1 MRASKLSQVPPGR
14 VSSPHAAV
22 PEPLQHAPLKV
33 LLVSHDFLPGH
44 PAGTEIYTYQVG
56 RALQERGH
64 EVHVFT
70 TEKDIGR
77 KNLSVEV
84 REYGGLPVHELFNNL
99 FYNDFE
105 ETWDYPAAA
114 RSFGVLLDDLKPDV
128 VHFMHLLYLSVAC
141 VEEVHRRGIPVLYTL
156 HDYWL
161 QCARFGQ
168 RRFTDGS
175 ICHEID
181 FQRCGSCLSG
191 FKYRQ
196 TRTERAAGKAIAT
209 LRGATGVD
217 LGGLAR
223 GLQRGL
229 MERSSRKLDVAAEE
243 VVVDPERVAAFATA
257 AQRRDE
263 ELRARILP
271 IVDRFIAPSRFLRER
286 FLEWGIPARQIVHMR
301 TGIDLRKFDGF
312 QKKPAAKTRVAY
324 IGTLAPHKG
333 VHVLLD
339 AWSKLS
345 KEQLANAELRI
356 FGPNAHNPAYVASLR
371 ERAHKVGA
379 TLEGE
384 LARAAVADAL
394 AEIDL
399 LVVPSIWY
407 ENSPLIILEAL
418 ATRTPLAVSDL
429 GGMAELVQP
438 GHTGFRFEMGSSEAL
453 AKVLAECLD
462 EPAKLA
468 ALFGDDVVVR
478 DVHRDAEVLENTYR
492 EFIRARVTQDQGSP

>member
-1 MRASKLSQVPPGR
+1 M
-14 VSSPHAAV
+14 
-22 PEPLQHAPLKV
+22 KV

-56 RALQERGH
+56 RALKERGH
-64 EVHVFT
+64 EVHIFT
-70 TEKDIGR
+70 TDKDIGR

-99 FYNDFE
+99 FYNDFQ

-128 VHFMHLLYLSVAC
+128 VHFMHLMYLSVAC
-141 VEEVHRRGIPVLYTL
+141 VEEVRERGIPVLYTL

-181 FQRCGSCLSG
+181 FDRCGVCLSG

-196 TRTERAAGKAIAT
+196 TRVERATGKAIAA
-209 LRGATGVD
+209 LRRTTGVD

-229 MERSSRKLDVAAEE
+229 MQRAKRKADVASEAP
-243 VVVDPERVAAFATA
+243 VVDTECVDAFARA
-257 AQRRDE
+257 AKHRDE
-263 ELRARILP
+263 ALRARILP
-271 IVDRFIAPSRFLRER
+271 AVDRFIAPSRFLRER
-286 FLEWGIPARQIVHMR
+286 FLEWGIPPQQIVHMR
-301 TGIDLRKFDGF
+301 TGIDLKKFEGF
-312 QKKPAAKTRVAY
+312 QKKPSPKTRVAY

-333 VHVLLD
+333 VHILLE
-339 AWSKLS
+339 AWGKLTRP
-345 KEQLANAELRI
+345 QLANAELRI
-356 FGPNAHNPAYVASLR
+356 FGPNAHNPAYVAALR
-371 ERAHKVGA
+371 ERALKVGA
-379 TLEGE
+379 TMEGE

-394 AEIDL
+394 SEIDL

-418 ATRTPLAVSDL
+418 ATRTPLLVSAM
-429 GGMAELVQP
+429 GGMAELVDP
-438 GHTGFRFEMGSSEAL
+438 GRTGYHFEMGSSTAL
-453 AKVLAECLD
+453 AAVLAECLED
-462 EPAKLA
+462 PSKLQV
-468 ALFGDDVVVR
+468 LFGDDVVVR
-478 DVHRDAEVLENTYR
+478 DVHRDAEVLEGTYR
-492 EFIRARVTQDQGSP
+492 EFLRARVARANEGA

>member
-1 MRASKLSQVPPGR
+1 M
-14 VSSPHAAV
+14 
-22 PEPLQHAPLKV
+22 KV

-44 PAGTEIYTYQVG
+44 PAGTEIYTFQVG
-56 RALQERGH
+56 SALKERGH
-64 EVHVFT
+64 DVHVFT

-99 FYNDFE
+99 YYNDFD

-114 RSFGVLLDDLKPDV
+114 ATFGVMLDDLKPDV

-141 VEEVHRRGIPVLYTL
+141 VEEVKKRGIPVLYTL

-168 RRFTDGS
+168 RRFIDGS

-181 FQRCGSCLSG
+181 FERCGTCLAG
-191 FKYRQ
+191 FKFSQ
-196 TRTERAAGKAIAT
+196 TRTQRATGKAIAA
-209 LRGATGVD
+209 LREATGVD

-223 GLQRGL
+223 GLQRSVAQ
-229 MERSSRKLDVAAEE
+229 RAKKKHSSVTEAVSEDSGRAAELA
-243 VVVDPERVAAFATA
+243 RAAE
-257 AQRRDE
+257 RRDQA
-263 ELRARILP
+263 LRERILP
-271 IVDRFIAPSRFLRER
+271 AVDRFIAPSRFLRER
-286 FLEWGIPARQIVHMR
+286 FLEWGIPSEQIVHMR
-301 TGIDLRKFDGF
+301 TGIDLSKFEGF
-312 QKKPAAKTRVAY
+312 EKRPSKKTRVAF

-333 VHVLLD
+333 VHILLD
-339 AWSKLS
+339 AWDHVAPELRAHS
-345 KEQLANAELRI
+345 ELRI
-356 FGPNAHNPAYVASLR
+356 FGPPAHNPAYVASLR
-371 ERAHKVGA
+371 ERAAEVGA

-384 LARAAVADAL
+384 LARSAVSHAL

-429 GGMAELVQP
+429 GGMAELVAP
-438 GHTGFRFEMGSSEAL
+438 GFTGFHFEMGSAEAL
-453 AKVLAECLD
+453 GRVLTEVLE
-462 EPAKLA
+462 EPEKLEK
-468 ALFGDDVVVR
+468 LFGEEIVVR
-478 DVHRDAEVLENTYR
+478 DVRRDAEVLEGTYR
-492 EFIRARVTQDQGSP
+492 EFIRAHIEREDVGA

>member
-1 MRASKLSQVPPGR
+1 V
-14 VSSPHAAV
+14 
-22 PEPLQHAPLKV
+22 KV

-56 RALQERGH
+56 SALKERGH
-64 EVHVFT
+64 DVHVFT

-99 FYNDFE
+99 YYNDFD

-114 RSFGVLLDDLKPDV
+114 ATFGIMLDDLKPDV

-141 VEEVHRRGIPVLYTL
+141 VEEVKRRGIPVLYTL

-168 RRFTDGS
+168 RRYIDGS

-181 FQRCGSCLSG
+181 FERCGTCLAG
-191 FKYRQ
+191 FKFSQ
-196 TRTERAAGKAIAT
+196 TRAQRATGKAIAA

-223 GLQRGL
+223 GLQRGVAQRSNKKRSIDTDEAQHDRTRAIEL
-229 MERSSRKLDVAAEE
+229 GKAAERRDVA
-243 VVVDPERVAAFATA
+243 
-257 AQRRDE
+257 
-263 ELRARILP
+263 LRERILP
-271 IVDRFIAPSRFLRER
+271 AVDRFIAPSRFLRER
-286 FLEWGIPARQIVHMR
+286 FLEWGIPPQQIVHMR
-301 TGIDLRKFDGF
+301 TGIDLTKFEGF
-312 QKKPAAKTRVAY
+312 KKKPAKKVRVAF

-333 VHVLLD
+333 VHILLD
-339 AWSKLS
+339 AWGLVDPALRAES
-345 KEQLANAELRI
+345 ELRI
-356 FGPNAHNPAYVASLR
+356 FGPPAHNPAYVAALR
-371 ERAHKVGA
+371 ERAGEVGA

-384 LARAAVADAL
+384 LARDAVADAL
-394 AEIDL
+394 SEIDL
-399 LVVPSIWY
+399 LIVPSIWY

-429 GGMAELVQP
+429 GGMAELVNP
-438 GHTGFRFEMGSSEAL
+438 GFTGFHFKMGSAEDLARVLTDCLEDPQLLKQLFSE
-453 AKVLAECLD
+453 
-462 EPAKLA
+462 
-468 ALFGDDVVVR
+468 DVSVR
-478 DVHRDAEVLENTYR
+478 DVRRDAEVLEGTYR
-492 EFIRARVTQDQGSP
+492 EFIRAHVESDTEGA

>member
-1 MRASKLSQVPPGR
+1 M
-14 VSSPHAAV
+14 
-22 PEPLQHAPLKV
+22 KV

-56 RALQERGH
+56 SALKQRGH

-84 REYGGLPVHELFNNL
+84 REYGGLPVHELYNNL
-99 FYNDFE
+99 YYNDFD

-114 RSFGVLLDDLKPDV
+114 ASFGIMLDDLKPDV

-141 VEEVHRRGIPVLYTL
+141 VEEVKKRGIPVLYTL

-168 RRFTDGS
+168 RRYLDGS

-181 FQRCGSCLSG
+181 FDRCGSCLAG
-191 FKYRQ
+191 FKFSQ
-196 TRTERAAGKAIAT
+196 TRAQRAAGKAIAA

-223 GLQRGL
+223 GLQRSVAQRAGKPHSIDTEATPEDG
-229 MERSSRKLDVAAEE
+229 ERSAAL
-243 VVVDPERVAAFATA
+243 AAA
-257 AQRRDE
+257 AKRRDLA
-263 ELRARILP
+263 LRERILP
-271 IVDRFIAPSRFLRER
+271 AVDRFIAPSRFLRER

-301 TGIDLRKFDGF
+301 TGIDLTKFEGF
-312 QKKPAAKTRVAY
+312 QKRPAEKTRIAF

-333 VHVLLD
+333 AHILLD
-339 AWSKLS
+339 AWDRVDPGLR
-345 KEQLANAELRI
+345 AGAELRI
-356 FGPNAHNPAYVASLR
+356 FGPPAHNPAYVAALR
-371 ERAHKVGA
+371 EHAAEVGA
-379 TLEGE
+379 SLEGE
-384 LARAAVADAL
+384 LARSAVAGAL

-399 LVVPSIWY
+399 LIVPSIWY

-429 GGMAELVQP
+429 GGMAELVTP
-438 GHTGFRFEMGSSEAL
+438 GFTGFHFKMGSDEDL
-453 AKVLAECLD
+453 ARVLTECLE
-462 EPAKLA
+462 EPELLA
-468 ALFGDDVVVR
+468 RLYGEEVAVR
-478 DVHRDAEVLENTYR
+478 DVRRDAEVLEGTYR
-492 EFIRARVTQDQGSP
+492 EFIRAHVEADQCRELGVDKDSV